1 MRFQNKAYNGLFLCW
16 APESIEL
23 TMRTCS
29 PPGTN
34 GVVTNFE
41 VRTFDGCANPPL
53 GLASLIVS
61 GLDGLR
67 NNSKIL
73 EPVGMLDDLLAILF
87 YYYSKDLF
95 AFKSF
100 PLSLYT

>member
-1 MRFQNKAYNGLFLCW
+1 MQISFACSYVRFQNKAYNGLFLCW

-53 GLASLIVS
+53 GFSFFNSFRARWFAEQFKNSRASWYV
-61 GLDGLR
+61 R
-67 NNSKIL
+67 
-73 EPVGMLDDLLAILF
+73 
-87 YYYSKDLF
+87 
-95 AFKSF
+95 
-100 PLSLYT
+100 